1 MDLHQLRCF
10 LAVAEELHFGRA
22 ARRLDMM
29 PSALGRHVRLL
40 EDDLATTLLART
52 TRSVA
57 LTDDGIALLEE
68 ARALLARAD
77 ALAAGFRERGR
88 RRATTLRLGA
98 IDTAAAGLVPLLLHD
113 VRERRPDIRVQLLE
127 DKTIRLLPR
136 LLSGRL
142 DLALVR
148 PPQRQDKR
156 LEFMVLFHESAVVA
170 VPAKHALARRR
181 VLSVGSLV
189 DQPLIVPD
197 RRSRPHSYDL
207 TLKLF
212 EEAGQRPTIAQ
223 VAEEKQ
229 TIVNLVA
236 AELGLA
242 IVPRWASRMAI
253 AGVRYVPLKTRPPDA
268 LGILPLAAA
277 WVRGTRDPTRD
288 ALLEILEARRSQ
300 YAAQA

>member
-1 MDLHQLRCF
+1 MDLHHLRCF
-10 LAVAEELHFGRA
+10 VAAAEELHFGRA

-40 EDDLATTLLART
+40 EDDLATTLIART

-68 ARALLARAD
+68 ARALLAPPTRWQPD
-77 ALAAGFRERGR
+77 FGSGGR
-88 RRATTLRLGA
+88 RAPRSSPGSDRYRCGGARAA
-98 IDTAAAGLVPLLLHD
+98 LLHD

-156 LEFMVLFHESAVVA
+156 LEFLVLLHESAVVA
-170 VPAKHALARRR
+170 VPATCAGTAQRVPSPLSLATA
-181 VLSVGSLV
+181 V
-189 DQPLIVPD
+189 IVPD

-212 EEAGQRPTIAQ
+212 EEAGHEAHDRAGGRGEADHRQ
-223 VAEEKQ
+223 
-229 TIVNLVA
+229 
-236 AELGLA
+236 
-242 IVPRWASRMAI
+242 PRRSR
-253 AGVRYVPLKTRPPDA
+253 TRPGYRPA
-268 LGILPLAAA
+268 LGVANGHRRRPLHSAGGYRHEQAAA
-277 WVRGTRDPTRD
+277 G
-288 ALLEILEARRSQ
+288 RSIH
-300 YAAQA
+300 AWHPRSRAG